1 MTNFAFPCA
10 QGITRV
16 GSATHRF
23 LKTGSADKL
32 HNVIDPKMGAIILTS
47 PHILVNDPTV
57 GSIKMIS
64 EQYHGKSDDF
74 WPRP

>member
-10 QGITRV
+10 QDITTVR
-16 GSATHRF
+16 SATHRF

-47 PHILVNDPTV
+47 PLIMVNDPTV
-57 GSIKMIS
+57 GAIMATS

-74 WPRP
+74 WSRP